1 MSYSN
6 VEKAIIQ
13 FQQGDKEALEVIY
26 NLYKAPLYQFIFR
39 YTNNEQLSIDLV
51 QDTFEK
57 LQRKSHLYD
66 VEKGKFKTYLYQI
79 AYNTMMTRLRRQT
92 LFRKLM
98 PILADRQTHYE
109 NSDEKI
115 TIQTA
120 IRALPEDLRAVVLL
134 TYYHD
139 LTQKEISA
147 ILQIPV
153 GTVKSKLH
161 RALKKLKEELEVNE
175 VE

>member
-6 VEKAIIQ
+6 LEEALLQ
-13 FQQGDKEALEVIY
+13 LQQGEKEALEVIY
-26 NLYKAPLYQFIFR
+26 NVYKAPLYRFIYR

-57 LQRKSHLYD
+57 LQRKFHQFD
-66 VEKGKFKTYLYQI
+66 PEKGKFKTYLYQI
-79 AYNTMMTRLRRQT
+79 AYNTMMTRLRRQN
-92 LFRKLM
+92 LFRTLL
-98 PILADRQTHYE
+98 PILADRHPHHE
-109 NSDEKI
+109 NTDDII
-115 TIQTA
+115 TVQTA
-120 IRALPEDLRAVVLL
+120 IQSLPKDLRAIVLL

-139 LTQKEISA
+139 LTQKEIST

-161 RALKKLKEELEVNE
+161 RALKKLRVELEVNE
-175 VE
+175 D

>member
-1 MSYSN
+1 MSYSRA
-6 VEKAIIQ
+6 EEAILK
-13 FQQGDKEALEVIY
+13 FQKGDKEALEVIY
-26 NLYKAPLYQFIFR
+26 NVYKAPLYQFIFR

-57 LQRKSHLYD
+57 LQRNFRQFD
-66 VEKGKFKTYLYQI
+66 QEKGKFKTYLYQI

-92 LFRKLM
+92 LFRTLL
-98 PILADRQTHYE
+98 PILADRHPHHE

-115 TIQTA
+115 TVQSA
-120 IRALPEDLRAVVLL
+120 IHSLPEDLRAIVLL

-139 LTQKEISA
+139 LTQKEIST
-147 ILQIPV
+147 ILHIPV

-175 VE
+175 D

>member
-1 MSYSN
+1 MSYSRA
-6 VEKAIIQ
+6 EEAILK
-13 FQQGDKEALEVIY
+13 FQKGDKEALEVIY
-26 NLYKAPLYQFIFR
+26 NVYKAPLYQFIFR

-57 LQRKSHLYD
+57 LQRNFHQFD
-66 VEKGKFKTYLYQI
+66 QEKGKFKTYLYQI
-79 AYNTMMTRLRRQT
+79 AYNTMMTRLRRQN
-92 LFRKLM
+92 LFRNLL
-98 PILADRQTHYE
+98 PILADRHPHHE

-115 TIQTA
+115 TVQSAIQS
-120 IRALPEDLRAVVLL
+120 LPEDLRAIVLL

-139 LTQKEISA
+139 LTQKEISM
-147 ILQIPV
+147 ILHIPV

-175 VE
+175 D

>member
-6 VEKAIIQ
+6 VEKALLQ
-13 FQQGDKEALEVIY
+13 LQQGDKEALEVIY
-26 NLYKAPLYQFIFR
+26 NVYKAPLYQFIFR

-57 LQRKSHLYD
+57 LYRKFHQFD
-66 VEKGKFKTYLYQI
+66 PEKGKFKTYLFQI
-79 AYNTMMTRLRRQT
+79 AYNTMMTRLRRQN
-92 LFRKLM
+92 LFRTLL
-98 PILADRQTHYE
+98 PILADRQTHQE
-109 NSDEKI
+109 NADEKI
-115 TIQTA
+115 TVQTA
-120 IRALPEDLRAVVLL
+120 IGLLPEDLRAIVLL

-147 ILQIPV
+147 ILHIPV

-161 RALKKLKEELEVNE
+161 RALKKLRQELEVNE
-175 VE
+175 D

>member
-1 MSYSN
+1 MSYSRA
-6 VEKAIIQ
+6 EEAILE
-13 FQQGDKEALEVIY
+13 FQKGDKDALELIY
-26 NLYKAPLYQFIFR
+26 KVYKAPLYQFIFR

-57 LQRKSHLYD
+57 LQRKFHQFD
-66 VEKGKFKTYLYQI
+66 PEKGKFKTYLYQI
-79 AYNTMMTRLRRQT
+79 AYNTMMTRLRRQN
-92 LFRKLM
+92 LFRNLL
-98 PILADRQTHYE
+98 PILADRYPHHE
-109 NSDEKI
+109 NSDEKV
-115 TIQTA
+115 TVQTA
-120 IRALPEDLRAVVLL
+120 IGSLPEDLRAIVLL

-161 RALKKLKEELEVNE
+161 RALKKLRVELEVNE
-175 VE
+175 D